1 MKDLFLRDRSFYFCR
16 VKKLIL
22 ICAAAFSLL
31 VGCRP
36 TSYAPNDHLT
46 KEEQED
52 FKWSIIRYAGRSP
65 EGLTVPERF
74 YPQYDSHYRDQQA
87 LHTLDAYFEK
97 DGLIRFMVSR
107 KAPSLTDKRVATGGL
122 VRINSDGQIEY
133 YEEVFRTWK
142 MVPDTLKK
150 RSIFLFDRM
159 VKGQSLEPYYTRN
172 SGGIDYIEFPDDRT
186 WFDIQERVWKMK

>member
-22 ICAAAFSLL
+22 IWLISFYVLI
-31 VGCRP
+31 GCSP
-36 TSYAPNDHLT
+36 ASYAPSDHLT

-74 YPQYDSHYRDQQA
+74 YPQYDSHYRDQQSIHV
-87 LHTLDAYFEK
+87 LEAYFEK
-97 DGLIRFMVSR
+97 NGLIHFMLSR
-107 KAPSLTDKRVATGGL
+107 KAPSLTDKRVATGGKI
-122 VRINSDGQIEY
+122 RFGKDGRIEY

-142 MVPDTLKK
+142 MVPDTLRK
-150 RSIFLFDRM
+150 RSMILFDLM
-159 VKGQSLEPYYTRN
+159 VKGQSLEPYFTQH
-172 SGGIDYIEFPDDRT
+172 SGGIDYIEFPDEHT
-186 WFDIQERVWKMK
+186 WFDTQERVWKMK

>member
-1 MKDLFLRDRSFYFCR
+1 M
-16 VKKLIL
+16 KKLIL
-22 ICAAAFSLL
+22 ICSAVFSLL
-31 VGCRP
+31 IGCRP
-36 TSYAPNDHLT
+36 ASYAPNDHLT
-46 KEEQED
+46 KEEQGD
-52 FKWSIIRYAGRSP
+52 FIWSIIRYAGRSP
-65 EGLTVPERF
+65 EGLSVAERF

-87 LHTLDAYFEK
+87 LHALDAYFEK
-97 DGLIRFMVSR
+97 DGLISFMISR

-122 VRINSDGQIEY
+122 VRFNSDGQIEY

-142 MVPDTLKK
+142 MVPDTLKR
-150 RSIFLFDRM
+150 RSILLFDRM